1 LKAEAIRKMIRT
13 KIHIGEIYASS
24 TPAVVETILGSC
36 VSICMYDKK
45 MKIGGINHIL
55 LPGKADIG
63 SFDKGAR
70 YGINAMEILINKLM
84 KLGARRKM
92 LRAKLFGGAHIIQSL
107 QKENSPGL
115 KNISFV
121 EKFMEIEGI
130 PIVSRDT
137 GGVNARK
144 IHFHT
149 HSGDV
154 YLKTLP
160 AFHFPTISWEEDH
173 FKKKVQKEI
182 LDTTDSQLFDRV
194 GKSK

>member
-1 LKAEAIRKMIRT
+1 MVRT

-24 TPAVVETILGSC
+24 KPAVVETILGSC
-36 VSICMYDKK
+36 VSVCLYDELKR
-45 MKIGGINHIL
+45 IGGMNHIL
-55 LPGKADIG
+55 LPGKADLG
-63 SFDKGAR
+63 RFDKGAR
-70 YGINAMEILINKLM
+70 YGINAMEMLINKLM
-84 KLGARRKM
+84 KIGARRKM

-115 KNISFV
+115 KNISFI
-121 EKFMEIEGI
+121 EKFMELEGI

-154 YLKTLP
+154 YVKTLP

-173 FKKKVQKEI
+173 FKRKVQKE
-182 LDTTDSQLFDRV
+182 LLKTSSDSLLFDPST
-194 GKSK
+194 KSRKDAKK

>member
-1 LKAEAIRKMIRT
+1 MLRT
-13 KIHIGEIYASS
+13 KIHIGEVYTSA
-24 TPAVVETILGSC
+24 TPSVVETILGSC
-36 VSICMYDKK
+36 VSVCLFDKQ
-45 MKIGGINHIL
+45 MKTGGMNHIL
-55 LPGKADIG
+55 LPGKADMRN
-63 SFDKGAR
+63 FDGGAR
-70 YGINAMEILINKLM
+70 YGINAMEMLINKLM
-84 KLGARRKM
+84 KLGARRKR
-92 LRAKLFGGAHIIQSL
+92 LQAKIFGGAHIIQSL

-115 KNISFV
+115 KNIAFV

-137 GGVNARK
+137 GGVNGRR
-144 IHFHT
+144 IHFYT

-182 LDTTDSQLFDRV
+182 LTSFPDPQLFEDDN
-194 GKSK
+194 KSMKGTSK